1 MPAVIREETPYSF
14 IQKFRRL
21 SERALVEVAQEE
33 LYRKYPEAAVRP
45 LKRQWWVRIVRWGFK
60 TGYRMVPVPLRSR
73 IMSIM
78 LIRKGQDWDPA

>member
-33 LYRKYPEAAVRP
+33 LYRKYPESAVRP
-45 LKRQWWVRIVRWGFK
+45 LKRQWWVRIIRWGSRQGTEWF
-60 TGYRMVPVPLRSR
+60 PSRSAPG
-73 IMSIM
+73 S
-78 LIRKGQDWDPA
+78 